1 MQCLRSRLVEEVSF
15 GITQRS
21 RDAFVAIE
29 EGNGWV
35 NVEWS
40 IREA

>member
-1 MQCLRSRLVEEVSF
+1 MQCLRCIIVEEVSF
-15 GITQRS
+15 GITQLS
-21 RDAFVAIE
+21 RDASVVIE

-40 IREA
+40 ICEA